1 MEVAFY
7 FFGFMSIL
15 FTILTIFSRNPMH
28 SLIYLITSFLSI
40 SGVLFSLG
48 AFFVASLEVIIYSGA
63 IMVLFVFVVM
73 MFNFDDFVNYSIIS
87 DKSII
92 KLIIFFMLFL
102 ILIFFMIFILFNL
115 NHKYLFNVAI
125 DMHEVGRKLFSEY
138 ILIVELASI
147 LLLSSLVVVFH
158 IGKDKKKI

>member
-1 MEVAFY
+1 
-7 FFGFMSIL
+7 MSVV

-48 AFFVASLEVIIYSGA
+48 ALFVAALEVIIYSGA

-92 KLIIFFMLFL
+92 KLIMFFMLFL
-102 ILIFFMIFILFNL
+102 ILIFFMIFILSSL
-115 NHKYLFNVAI
+115 NHKYLFNVVI

-147 LLLSSLVVVFH
+147 LLLSALVVVFH
-158 IGKDKKKI
+158 IGKDKKRYNKFD